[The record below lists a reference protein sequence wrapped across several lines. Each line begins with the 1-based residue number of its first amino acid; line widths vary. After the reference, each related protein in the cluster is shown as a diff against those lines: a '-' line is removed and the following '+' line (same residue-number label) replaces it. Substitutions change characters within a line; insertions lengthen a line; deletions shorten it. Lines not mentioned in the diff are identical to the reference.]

1 MLSLQKTYYHAD
13 YLKKSLNSTSI
24 VWLIDVL
31 NEILP
36 VSEIKCG
43 LSIQEKKRCILWHG
57 EYGPVCDNRKGQFF
71 KSCPFNLLQT
81 DTVT

>member
-1 MLSLQKTYYHAD
+1 MLSLQKTYHYAD

-24 VWLIDVL
+24 VWLTDIL

-36 VSEIKCG
+36 VSEINCG
-43 LSIQEKKRCILWHG
+43 LSIQEKMKYILWHS
-57 EYGPVCDNRKGQFF
+57 EYGPICDNREGQFF